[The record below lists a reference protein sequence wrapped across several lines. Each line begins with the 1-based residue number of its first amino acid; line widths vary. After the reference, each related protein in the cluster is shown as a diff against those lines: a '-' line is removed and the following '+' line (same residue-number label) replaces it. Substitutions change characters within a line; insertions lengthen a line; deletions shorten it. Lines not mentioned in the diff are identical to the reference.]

1 MIKKGFI
8 AGIVM
13 VGIVLALAAFTGKW
27 SYLYFVSGTMGAV
40 SLVLALAY
48 LIDSI
53 VLGST
58 GTFFSAKKTRKVS
71 RVEEAKRFGA
81 IAVPNVLA
89 ALIYVAAVFM
99 RQSERFFPVYH
110 AAASAY
116 SQIQRLR

>member
-8 AGIVM
+8 AGIVT
-13 VGIVLALAAFTGKW
+13 VGIVLALALALAAFTEKW

-58 GTFFSAKKTRKVS
+58 GTFFSSKKTRKVS
-71 RVEEAKRFGA
+71 RVEDAKRFGA
-81 IAVPNVLA
+81 IAVPNILA
-89 ALIYVAAVFM
+89 ALIYVAAG
-99 RQSERFFPVYH
+99 
-110 AAASAY
+110 
-116 SQIQRLR
+116 

>member
-13 VGIVLALAAFTGKW
+13 AGIVLALAAFTGKW

-58 GTFFSAKKTRKVS
+58 GTFFSAKKMRKVS

-81 IAVPNVLA
+81 IAAPNVLA
-89 ALIYVAAVFM
+89 ALIYIVAG
-99 RQSERFFPVYH
+99 
-110 AAASAY
+110 
-116 SQIQRLR
+116 

>member
-13 VGIVLALAAFTGKW
+13 AGIVLVLAAFTGKW

-71 RVEEAKRFGA
+71 RVEDVKRFGA

-89 ALIYVAAVFM
+89 ALIYIVAG
-99 RQSERFFPVYH
+99 
-110 AAASAY
+110 
-116 SQIQRLR
+116 

>member
-1 MIKKGFI
+1 MVKFKGQEGKRDAMIKKGFI
-8 AGIVM
+8 AGIVT
-13 VGIVLALAAFTGKW
+13 VGIVLALALAAFTEKW

-58 GTFFSAKKTRKVS
+58 GTFFSFKKTRRVS
-71 RVEEAKRFGA
+71 RVEDAKRFGA

-89 ALIYVAAVFM
+89 ALIYVAAG
-99 RQSERFFPVYH
+99 
-110 AAASAY
+110 
-116 SQIQRLR
+116 

>member
-13 VGIVLALAAFTGKW
+13 VGIVLALALALAAFTGKW

-71 RVEEAKRFGA
+71 RVEDAKRFGA

-89 ALIYVAAVFM
+89 ALIYVAAG
-99 RQSERFFPVYH
+99 
-110 AAASAY
+110 
-116 SQIQRLR
+116 

>member
-8 AGIVM
+8 AGIVI

-71 RVEEAKRFGA
+71 RVEDAKRFGA

-89 ALIYVAAVFM
+89 ALIYVAAG
-99 RQSERFFPVYH
+99 
-110 AAASAY
+110 
-116 SQIQRLR
+116 